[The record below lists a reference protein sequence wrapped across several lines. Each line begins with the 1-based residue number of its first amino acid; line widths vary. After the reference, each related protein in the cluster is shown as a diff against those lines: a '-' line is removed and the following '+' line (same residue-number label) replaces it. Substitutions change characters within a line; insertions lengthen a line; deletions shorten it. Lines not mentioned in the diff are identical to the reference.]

1 MELQRQDNVP
11 VVQPTRRNVNAGASA
26 PLQIMW
32 SCSGK
37 TMCLWSADTGAWL
50 GKIGG
55 DRELEEAP
63 TASPGSGFFEGGVG
77 SGSLHGRDAEAA
89 SFSSEL
95 GGRQINSAKVGGG
108 PPPVLL
114 LPGCLNSKATR

>member
-1 MELQRQDNVP
+1 M
-11 VVQPTRRNVNAGASA
+11 
-26 PLQIMW
+26 QIMW

-63 TASPGSGFFEGGVG
+63 TASSGSGFFEGGVAACG
-77 SGSLHGRDAEAA
+77 AHGRDVEQA

-95 GGRQINSAKVGGG
+95 GGRQINSAKVGGRR
-108 PPPVLL
+108 PACC
-114 LPGCLNSKATR
+114 CLVALRHGAEQFRTL

>member
-1 MELQRQDNVP
+1 MQV
-11 VVQPTRRNVNAGASA
+11 
-26 PLQIMW
+26 MW

-63 TASPGSGFFEGGVG
+63 TASPGSGA
-77 SGSLHGRDAEAA
+77 HGHDVEQA

-95 GGRQINSAKVGGG
+95 GGRQINSAKVGGV
-108 PPPVLL
+108 PSPILL
-114 LPGCLNSKATR
+114 LPGRFGAAR